1 MWHNSASSP
10 PYFQPP
16 SRPPITPSDRR
27 FVIYGPSTQDTHSR
41 LTSPQAA
48 IRKLPL
54 PMSLWRAYQGLSSR
68 ARLGVGLGLLA
79 WGTIGLTWGDEIAEA
94 RKFLKFSDKDK
105 AQLEKMAPKIVV
117 VDSREE
123 KS

>member
-27 FVIYGPSTQDTHSR
+27 FVIYVRTLVVAG
-41 LTSPQAA
+41 